1 MRIMVVWQ
9 CKTCP
14 LPFLILLSV
23 RLLGMLRDNLGD
35 GRALR
40 EV

>member
-1 MRIMVVWQ
+1 MVMWQ
-9 CKTCP
+9 YKTCP
-14 LPFLILLSV
+14 LALFPLFSV
-23 RLLGMLRDNLGD
+23 RLLGMLRDDRGD